1 MNRHISKQELK
12 RADQLTAAGRNAF
25 EYILKNQKM
34 VLSVALV
41 LLLAGAGYV
50 AWDKVN
56 YSKEVTVQEDFY
68 SIEKSYLKTKE
79 AFDKAEAEQKDK
91 ALKEAS
97 KKDPTKKKALED
109 TQEASTPSLT
119 PPSGDLN
126 KDYGTVV
133 TGWNKLI
140 DAHPGSKA
148 AAMAALELSQL
159 YLKYKA
165 PKEALSVLSKVKNQ
179 QNSDHFLGAM
189 VFHSYAKLLADQGQC
204 QDAIGIWEGLEK
216 KKKLEFLAE
225 QSQMGRALCLESLGQ
240 TEKAEAVFK
249 DLAVEGNN
257 SPMTPSKAAA
267 PPKGKSQTQ
276 KTAEKYLRYMKLKKS
291 MATTGTT
298 PS

>member
-12 RADQLTAAGRNAF
+12 KTDQLTAAGRNAF
-25 EYILKNQKM
+25 DQIMRNQKI
-34 VLSVALV
+34 VLSVAVILFLV
-41 LLLAGAGYV
+41 GAGYV

-56 YSKEVTVQEDFY
+56 YSKEVAVQEEFY
-68 SIEKSYLKTKE
+68 AIEKGYLKTKE
-79 AFDKAEAEQKDK
+79 SFDKAEAEQKDK
-91 ALKEAS
+91 ALKEAA
-97 KKDPTKKKALED
+97 KKDPKKNAAAEETKD
-109 TQEASTPSLT
+109 ASTPLT
-119 PPSGDLN
+119 PPSGDLT

-148 AAMAALELSQL
+148 AAMASLELSQL

-165 PKEALSVLSKVKNQ
+165 PKEALTVLSKVKNQ

-216 KKKLEFLAE
+216 KKKLGFLVE

-240 TEKAEAVFK
+240 NEKAEAVLK
-249 DLAVEGNN
+249 DLAADGDN
-257 SPMTPSKAAA
+257 SPMTPAKAAA